1 MMFLREQQDI
11 GEQNKGVRYRFDLW
25 FSKVLA
31 GFQLSGVGV
40 TKTGLKALVR
50 RRCLSRCLIHGFMDS
65 VHFSRAHFAEVFS
78 LCLLC
83 I

>member
-11 GEQNKGVRYRFDLW
+11 GEQNEGVRYRFDLW
-25 FSKVLA
+25 FSTVLA
-31 GFQLSGVGV
+31 GFQLSAVGV

-50 RRCLSRCLIHGFMDS
+50 RRCLSGCLIHGFMD
-65 VHFSRAHFAEVFS
+65 FSRAHFAEVFS